1 MLINQLHEV
10 VTDSLNRDLYTNA
23 IFYGERLM
31 SEQDSEEVRYLL
43 GKSYIGKFFIILL
56 KLNFNF

>member
-43 GKSYIGKFFIILL
+43 GKSYIGKIFYILL
-56 KLNFNF
+56 KLNFNL

>member
-1 MLINQLHEV
+1 MLINQLHEI
-10 VTDSLNRDLYTNA
+10 VTDSLNKDLYTNA

-43 GKSYIGKFFIILL
+43 GKSYIGKE
-56 KLNFNF
+56 

>member
-43 GKSYIGKFFIILL
+43 GKSYIGKFSIILL